1 MSIKGELEG
10 RTWGI
15 LAVGLMCLLAPSL
28 GLQAGGRTPG
38 GKVRVVTRYG
48 LERFTGAVVGVRA
61 NAIVLETEQGEGR
74 TVAIADISSV
84 RIYRTSA
91 ILPGI
96 FLGALAGGA
105 VGLAVGS
112 QEGQGQF
119 LGGITVAAYSIGGV
133 LLGAASGGLVGGLAS
148 ADKTY
153 DLTKMSAPE
162 IETLMAKLRKMA
174 RVKNYQ

>member
-15 LAVGLMCLLAPSL
+15 LAVGLMCLLALSQ
-28 GLQAGGRTPG
+28 GLQAGGRASG
-38 GKVRVVTRYG
+38 ARVRVVTRLG
-48 LERFTGAVVGVRA
+48 SEQFKGEVLGVRA
-61 NAIVLETEQGEGR
+61 EAIVLETEQGEGR

-91 ILPGI
+91 VLPGI
-96 FLGALAGGA
+96 FVGALAGGA
-105 VGLAVGS
+105 MGYAISAPANSHV
-112 QEGQGQF
+112 F
-119 LGGITVAAYSIGGV
+119 LGDITIAAYSIGGA

-153 DLTKMSAPE
+153 DLTKMSAAE
-162 IETLMAKLRKMA
+162 VDTLMAKLRKMA